1 MIWLDITDPKYVLF
15 FKGLIP
21 RLKELDCVVVTTRE
35 SEGYSECL
43 RLLELFGIK
52 AYKIGGYGGN
62 SKLGKLQARLERQKG
77 FLDLFNSLGETPRL
91 FITGASVEGVQ
102 TAYGLGIPVVNF
114 ADTPIAGH
122 AFSLDFATILSRL
135 TLPLSSLVF
144 YPFVV
149 PKICYTS
156 MGVDET
162 KCIVYDFIDVALW
175 LKDLEIGR
183 DFRRGLG
190 LNLNLPTILV
200 REEEYKAHYVKQKL
214 PIIYESITLLAKH
227 LNANIVVM
235 PRYGSEELKRDFGTL
250 KNVYIVEEKLQPS
263 EFYPYIDL
271 LIGGGGTMNLESC
284 YLGIPTISTRSLF
297 LFHDIY
303 LLENGLMEHA
313 KDAQEVLKL
322 AQEKLRDFN
331 PQALRKLNPQTKLFE
346 KEEAGF
352 EKIYQEIRKFLYS
365 L

>member
-21 RLKELDCVVVTTRE
+21 RLEELDCVLVTTRE

-52 AYKIGGYGGN
+52 AYKIGGYGGS
-62 SKLGKLQARLERQKG
+62 SKLGKFQARLERQRG
-77 FLDLFNSLGETPRL
+77 FLELFHTFKEIPRL

-122 AFSLDFATILSRL
+122 IFSLDSVTILSRL

-156 MGVDET
+156 MGVDE
-162 KCIVYDFIDVALW
+162 KHCISYDFIDVALW
-175 LKDLEIGR
+175 LKDLKNGE
-183 DFRRGLG
+183 DFRQKFGLD
-190 LNLNLPTILV
+190 LALPTILV

-214 PIIYESITLLAKH
+214 PVIYESLALLSEH
-227 LNANIVVM
+227 LDANIVVM
-235 PRYGSEELKRDFGTL
+235 PRYESEELREDFGSL
-250 KNVYIVEEKLQPS
+250 KNIYILEEKLQPS

-313 KDAQEVLKL
+313 TNAQEVLKL
-322 AQEKLRDFN
+322 AQKTLRDFD
-331 PQALRKLNPQTKLFE
+331 PQSPRRLNPQTKFFE

-352 EKIYQEIRKFLYS
+352 EKIYGQIKEFLS
-365 L
+365 SK